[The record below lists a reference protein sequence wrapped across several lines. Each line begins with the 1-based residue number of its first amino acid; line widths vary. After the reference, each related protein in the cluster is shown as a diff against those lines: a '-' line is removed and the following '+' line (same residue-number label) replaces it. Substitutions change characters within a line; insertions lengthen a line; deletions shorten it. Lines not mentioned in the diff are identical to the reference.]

1 MKLIRESRWRAFD
14 WGILLS
20 ALFLVLI
27 SLATLY
33 SLELNQESPDFSL
46 LRRQALA
53 AALGGIVFIILL
65 FIDFRNFKDYAPV
78 LYAAGLLS
86 LAALFPFGVTIRG
99 TTGWFRFA
107 GLTFQPVEL
116 FKIILI
122 IVFAKFFSN
131 KRDVNNPQT
140 IFWSIA
146 IMAIPSIFLYLQ
158 PDAGSL
164 IVLVAI
170 WFGFFIIMKLRRAY
184 ILSFVFAWLLM
195 AVCAWIFFLAPYQKQ
210 RIITFVNPAHDTS
223 GSGYNVRQSKIAIGS
238 GQFFGRGLGLGTQSS
253 LNFLPEQETD
263 FIFAVISESLGFVGG
278 SLLILAYSV
287 LLWRIIKLG
296 YSIKDD
302 FGALIAFGVF
312 FWFAFQGLSNIA
324 MNLGIAPVFG
334 VPLPLVSYG
343 GSSLIMSI
351 IALGIVES
359 VCLYSRREGEG

>member
-1 MKLIRESRWRAFD
+1 M
-14 WGILLS
+14 
-20 ALFLVLI
+20 

-46 LRRQALA
+46 LRRQAIA
-53 AALGGIVFIILL
+53 AALGAIVFFALL
-65 FIDFRNFKDYAPV
+65 FIDFRHLKDYAPI
-78 LYAAGLLS
+78 LYVFGIIM
-86 LAALFPFGVTIRG
+86 LAALFPFGATIRG

-107 GLTFQPVEL
+107 GVTFQPVEL

-131 KRDVNNPQT
+131 KRNVNNFTT
-140 IFWSIA
+140 IFFSIA
-146 IMAIPSIFLYLQ
+146 IMALPVILLYLQ
-158 PDAGSL
+158 PDVGSL

-170 WFGFFIIMKLRRAY
+170 WFGFLIIMKLRRVY
-184 ILSFVFAWLLM
+184 ILSFVFSGFLI

-210 RIITFVNPAHDTS
+210 RIITFLNPAHDTA
-223 GSGYNVRQSKIAIGS
+223 GAGYNVRQSKIAIGA
-238 GQFFGRGLGLGTQSS
+238 GGLFGRGLGLGTQSS

-278 SLLILAYSV
+278 ALLILAYSF
-287 LLWRIIKLG
+287 LLWRIIKLVNR
-296 YSIKDD
+296 ITDD
-302 FGALIAFGVF
+302 FGALIAFGVS

-324 MNLGIAPVFG
+324 MNLGLAPVFG

-343 GSSLIMSI
+343 GSSIIMSI

-359 VCLYSRREGEG
+359 VCLYSPREGG